1 MRGADVTEARRAL
14 GALWGKRRALTAAEL
29 GRALGYAG
37 VAPGRAVRAAETGE
51 AALSPQAARLVALYL
66 RGVLPPDGIP

>member
-1 MRGADVTEARRAL
+1 MRGAEATEARRAL
-14 GALWGKRRALTAAEL
+14 GALWGKRRALSAAAL

-37 VAPGRAVRAAETGE
+37 RDPGRAVRAAEMGE
-51 AALSPQAARLVALYL
+51 AALSPQAARLIALYL